1 MSMEHI
7 HFGYQPEK
15 PIIHDLSLKAAGG
28 SLTAIVGPTG
38 AGKTTL
44 INLLMRFYDPQS
56 GTISIDGTP
65 IRQVTRKSLRL
76 AYAMVLQDTWLF
88 TGTIRENIAYGR
100 PEATLEQVEEAA
112 KAAHI
117 HEFISSLPQGYDTLL
132 TEAGINISQGQK
144 QLMTIARAMLLN
156 AQMLILDEATS
167 NVDTRTE
174 IQIQSAM
181 RRLMA
186 GKTCFV
192 IAHRLST
199 IQNADRILVV
209 KDGDIIEQGTHK
221 ELLKKNGFYAKLF
234 YSQFA

>member
-1 MSMEHI
+1 MPCH
-7 HFGYQPEK
+7 
-15 PIIHDLSLKAAGG
+15 L
-28 SLTAIVGPTG
+28 
-38 AGKTTL
+38 L
-44 INLLMRFYDPQS
+44 IR
-56 GTISIDGTP
+56 
-65 IRQVTRKSLRL
+65 
-76 AYAMVLQDTWLF
+76 LF

-132 TEAGINISQGQK
+132 TEAGINISQAQK

>member
-1 MSMEHI
+1 MDGVDIRKVER
-7 HFGYQPEK
+7 E
-15 PIIHDLSLKAAGG
+15 
-28 SLTAIVGPTG
+28 
-38 AGKTTL
+38 
-44 INLLMRFYDPQS
+44 NLRS
-56 GTISIDGTP
+56 NI
-65 IRQVTRKSLRL
+65 
-76 AYAMVLQDTWLF
+76 AMVLQDTHLF